1 MKVRLIT
8 AGICIALLFGVI
20 SLPSIVLTC
29 FMSAICVIAVHE
41 ILTVTHMAKHISLKI
56 VSLLFAATA
65 PFFAYMPAAIKFVT
79 CVAYMLALLI
89 LQIIFPEKV
98 PLEKVGGSLLLSV
111 CVAVSLSCISYLRT
125 AGPAGPEDI
134 TGLFYMMLTLV
145 IAWLTDSGAYFVGTF
160 FGKHKLC
167 PRISPKKTVEGL
179 IGGIVCS
186 ILCSLFTAWIY
197 QSFFLGASGRVSYTM
212 VFILAL
218 IGSPLSVVGD
228 LFASVLKRTYGV
240 KDFGNI
246 FPGHGGVMDRFDSLI
261 PVLPVVYFAVT
272 NFSLVIY

>member
-8 AGICIALLFGVI
+8 AGVCIALLLMVV
-20 SLPSIVLTC
+20 SLPSLVLAC
-29 FMSAICVIAVHE
+29 FMSAISAIAVYE
-41 ILTVTHMAKHISLKI
+41 ILAVTQMAKHISLKV

-65 PFFAYMPAAIKFVT
+65 PFFAYLPPSLIFLI
-79 CVAYMLALLI
+79 CVVYMLALLI
-89 LQIIFPEKV
+89 LQIVFPEKV

-111 CVAVSLSCISYLRT
+111 LVAVSLSCVCYLRT
-125 AGPAGPEDI
+125 AGPDGPEDG
-134 TGLFYMMLTLV
+134 TGLFYLMLSLV

-186 ILCSLFTAWIY
+186 VLCSLFTAWIY
-197 QSFFLGASGRVSYTM
+197 QTCFLGAAGRVSYGM
-212 VFILAL
+212 VFVLAL

-228 LFASVLKRTYGV
+228 LFASILKRTYGV
-240 KDFGNI
+240 KDFGHI

-261 PVLPVVYFAVT
+261 PVLPAMYIVIT
-272 NFSLVIY
+272 NFSLVIR